1 MMEMAIFAA
10 GMTSGVAMIK
20 LFVNINRSG
29 EQAIER
35 MRQQWEAGSR

>member
-10 GMTSGVAMIK
+10 GMASGIAMIRF
-20 LFVNINRSG
+20 FVNISRSG
-29 EQAIER
+29 ELAIER